1 MALPPPRDHKITL
14 AAAVALTRR
23 FRETAGPKTE
33 RGGMFHRAQLD
44 QLLAQPGCM
53 GLRFYQGRNADG
65 SFAMVLVGVDVTGS
79 DMTDG
84 DILEQHYPCPPYC
97 GDPDGLNS

>member
-1 MALPPPRDHKITL
+1 
-14 AAAVALTRR
+14 
-23 FRETAGPKTE
+23 
-33 RGGMFHRAQLD
+33 
-44 QLLAQPGCM
+44 M

-65 SFAMVLVGVDVTGS
+65 SFAMVLVGVDDTGN